1 MNCGQTCI
9 RPDYVLV
16 HSSVAD
22 RFMAELEKTVGSMY
36 GQDPKKSDYFGR
48 VINVRAH
55 ERLMS
60 IIEDARTKGK
70 CVVRFGGAS
79 AAEDR
84 YIAPTLLDYG
94 TDEIAFAESLA
105 MSDEIFG
112 PILPILRYSKLEQ
125 AMGFVQ
131 VREKPLALYAFTTDA
146 TQRERILTETSAGNC
161 NVNDVMMH
169 MCNPELPFG
178 GVGKSGMGCYHGKF
192 SFEAFTHK
200 KAVLFKTNYMDVPAR
215 YPPYVSWKVFAISQV
230 QKVRPAWQ
238 WKVLRWVCILIVLW
252 IVRRL
257 RFPSDGLVWVVRL
270 IFGQGGRQTK
280 RLT

>member
-1 MNCGQTCI
+1 MGSPVFVTESADLTIAAKRVGWGAFMNCGQTCI

-84 YIAPTLLDYG
+84 YIAPT
-94 TDEIAFAESLA
+94 
-105 MSDEIFG
+105 
-112 PILPILRYSKLEQ
+112 
-125 AMGFVQ
+125 
-131 VREKPLALYAFTTDA
+131 
-146 TQRERILTETSAGNC
+146 
-161 NVNDVMMH
+161 
-169 MCNPELPFG
+169 
-178 GVGKSGMGCYHGKF
+178 
-192 SFEAFTHK
+192 
-200 KAVLFKTNYMDVPAR
+200 
-215 YPPYVSWKVFAISQV
+215 
-230 QKVRPAWQ
+230 
-238 WKVLRWVCILIVLW
+238 
-252 IVRRL
+252 
-257 RFPSDGLVWVVRL
+257 
-270 IFGQGGRQTK
+270 
-280 RLT
+280 